1 MNAPV
6 LWIAL
11 PGVIAGVLF
20 FARHWHRIVVLV
32 GSAACLLLVLLA
44 WQLPIDRL
52 IRLGPWTLKLL
63 PNLEFLG
70 RRFILSDAD
79 RPLLILIYLIAAFW
93 IAASYISGAGR
104 MFVPMSLAVVS
115 LLIAALAVEPFL
127 FAALLIEM
135 AVLVSVLILSTPGKP
150 VAPGVTRFLVLE
162 TFGMPFILF
171 TGWMLTG
178 VEATPGDLA
187 MVIRA
192 AILLGFGFAF
202 LLAIF
207 PFHTWIPMV
216 MENSNPYAAAFVMFM
231 LPWMVVLFGL
241 SFLDRYAWLRN
252 SANVFI
258 ILRYA
263 GLLMVVVG
271 GGAALFQRHLGRI
284 LGYAVMTQIGIS
296 LLVVSLPE
304 RLNLYF
310 AMLVPQTI
318 ALGVWAL
325 GLTAVHFN
333 YQDLRFRAV
342 QGFARKMP
350 IVAAGLILAH
360 FSIAGFPVLAGFPT
374 LLALWTDLAARSSW
388 AAGLALLGMVCLL
401 GSAFRCL
408 AVAVMGDERQVWTI
422 SESGTLIFFLVMG
435 TASLLVMG
443 LLPHWLSAWIAQ
455 VPKVFPQLIQ

>member
-6 LWIAL
+6 LWIAF
-11 PGVIAGVLF
+11 PGVIAAALF
-20 FARHWHRIVVLV
+20 LARHWHRIVVLV
-32 GSAACLLLVLLA
+32 GTATCLLLVLLA
-44 WQLPIDRL
+44 WQMPIDQM

-70 RRFILSDAD
+70 RRFLLLDAD
-79 RPLLILIYLIAAFW
+79 RPLLILIYLVAAFW

-104 MFVPMSLAVVS
+104 MFVPMSLAMVS

-135 AVLVSVLILSTPGKP
+135 AVLVSVLILAAPGKP
-150 VAPGVTRFLVLE
+150 VAAGVTRFLVLQ

-178 VEATPGDLA
+178 VEATPGDLEL
-187 MVIRA
+187 VIRA

-252 SANVFI
+252 SSNVSL
-258 ILRYA
+258 ILQYA
-263 GLLMVVVG
+263 GLLMVLVG
-271 GGAALFQRHLGRI
+271 GSAALFQRHLGRI
-284 LGYAVMTQIGIS
+284 LGYAVMTQIGVS
-296 LLVVSLPE
+296 LLVVSIPG
-304 RLNLYF
+304 RLDLYF

-325 GLTAVHFN
+325 GLTAVHAE
-333 YQDLRFRAV
+333 YQNLRFRAV

-350 IVAAGLILAH
+350 VVAAGLILAH

-374 LLALWTDLAARSSW
+374 LLTLWTDLAARSAW
-388 AAGLALLGMVCLL
+388 AAGLALLGAAGLL

-408 AVAVMGDERQVWTI
+408 AVAVMGDDQQAWKI
-422 SESGTLIFFLVMG
+422 SESGILIFFLAIG
-435 TASLLVMG
+435 TASLFVMG
-443 LLPHWLSAWIAQ
+443 LFPPWFSALIAQ
-455 VPKVFPQLIQ
+455 VPKVFPQLLQ